1 MHNMDSPMLNGA
13 IRDFCHKAFYAS
25 PIYLR
30 AHRVK
35 DNIVNFTKNNKSRFV
50 NYQNKDAMKIVWH
63 K

>member
-1 MHNMDSPMLNGA
+1 MHNIDSPMLNGA
-13 IRDFCHKAFYAS
+13 IRDFCHKTFYSS

-35 DNIVNFTKNNKSRFV
+35 DNIVNFNK
-50 NYQNKDAMKIVWH
+50 NKDAMKIIWH